1 VETAIKNVTQ
11 KSEVDPSKRIISVWE
26 PITETNLERWSAI
39 MTSGILETD
48 ETQPKNANESLVRVR
63 AYELWQAR
71 GCPDGS
77 DQEDWFTAE
86 EELSHQTV

>member
-1 VETAIKNVTQ
+1 MT
-11 KSEVDPSKRIISVWE
+11 SEV
-26 PITETNLERWSAI
+26 
-39 MTSGILETD
+39 LETD
-48 ETQPKNANESLVRVR
+48 ETQLIDTNESLVRVR

-86 EELSHQTV
+86 QELTHQTV

>member
-1 VETAIKNVTQ
+1 
-11 KSEVDPSKRIISVWE
+11 
-26 PITETNLERWSAI
+26 
-39 MTSGILETD
+39 MTMGVLETD
-48 ETQPKNANESLVRVR
+48 SKTQATDELKGQLNNANESLVRVR

-86 EELSHQTV
+86 QEFTLQTV